1 MIDFTFLTVTNSP
14 FVPIAEKL
22 ITTLNEHH
30 PDIGVHVVCVNMTDE
45 ETEYIK
51 SLHTNIDTIT
61 VRKKFKKFGGVRE
74 LGPRDTDHEEGYC
87 TSCRSWFMLDIM
99 NEKNKSVFYLDAD
112 VYLKGPINE
121 LFPFLEEA
129 DFMIRAK
136 NLDPKKFKCNAG
148 MVWVKDTPLNRE
160 LVADWAKKTRDMG
173 ISWRSNQWTL
183 DQVIRE
189 NWEKIEYR
197 DFPLKFNGKTN
208 NPDTVLVH
216 LKGPKNV

>member
-1 MIDFTFLTVTNSP
+1 MNIKENTVFLTVTNSP

-22 ITTLNEHH
+22 ITTLNQYH
-30 PDIGVHVVCVNMTDE
+30 PDISLHVVCVNMTDK

-160 LVADWAKKTRDMG
+160 LVADWSKKTRDMG
-173 ISWRSNQWTL
+173 IS
-183 DQVIRE
+183 
-189 NWEKIEYR
+189 
-197 DFPLKFNGKTN
+197 
-208 NPDTVLVH
+208 
-216 LKGPKNV
+216 